1 MTTFQVLYNAST
13 HWPIPSYNPF
23 CQIQYVSPYF
33 NADIDGAH
41 NFPVEQGHN
50 VLPIGEPFY
59 KGFSQQ
65 FEHNFFWQIYW
76 GGCSTWRIKDQ
87 IVPRIGEFHKCIFQ

>member
-1 MTTFQVLYNAST
+1 MTTFQVLYNVST

-59 KGFSQQ
+59 KCFSQQ
-65 FEHNFFWQIYW
+65 F
-76 GGCSTWRIKDQ
+76 GSDRAKDRGVSQ
-87 IVPRIGEFHKCIFQ
+87 MHFSVI